1 MSIAPIPIVLGGG
14 GGGGG
19 GEIHLENRLNMQNLR
34 AVHAQGMA
42 AQADAFAG
50 ALPMPGGIS
59 RSQAV
64 ATSLFNEKD
73 GIVAYFRDLYPM
85 TRRAI
90 ESWIINT
97 PEMSSESIREDLEK
111 IKQFFL
117 SCNDLFVS
125 EDDKAVVT
133 EAMKL
138 FFRERFVW
146 MLDTSTSQLRSVL
159 ATL

>member
-1 MSIAPIPIVLGGG
+1 MSIEHIPIVMGGG
-14 GGGGG
+14 A
-19 GEIHLENRLNMQNLR
+19 ICFENRLNIQNLL
-34 AVHAQGMA
+34 AVHAQGA
-42 AQADAFAG
+42 SFQADVFTG
-50 ALPMPGGIS
+50 ALPIPGGIS

-85 TRRAI
+85 TRRVI

-97 PEMSSESIREDLEK
+97 PEMSSDAILEDLEK

-117 SCNDLFVS
+117 SCEDLFVS
-125 EDDKAVVT
+125 EDDKEVVT

-146 MLDTSTSQLRSVL
+146 MSDASTKQLRSVL

>member
-1 MSIAPIPIVLGGG
+1 MSIVPIPIVLSDE
-14 GGGGG
+14 
-19 GEIHLENRLNMQNLR
+19 EINLEIRLNILKLH
-34 AVHAQGMA
+34 AVHALGMA
-42 AQADAFAG
+42 VQADTFAVF
-50 ALPMPGGIS
+50 LPIPGRIF
-59 RSQAV
+59 RSQAMS
-64 ATSLFNEKD
+64 TSLFNEKD

-97 PEMSSESIREDLEK
+97 PEMSPDAIREDLEK
-111 IKQFFL
+111 MKQFFL
-117 SCNDLFVS
+117 SCEDLFIS
-125 EDDKAVVT
+125 EEDKAIVT

-146 MLDTSTSQLRSVL
+146 MSDTSTSQLRSIL